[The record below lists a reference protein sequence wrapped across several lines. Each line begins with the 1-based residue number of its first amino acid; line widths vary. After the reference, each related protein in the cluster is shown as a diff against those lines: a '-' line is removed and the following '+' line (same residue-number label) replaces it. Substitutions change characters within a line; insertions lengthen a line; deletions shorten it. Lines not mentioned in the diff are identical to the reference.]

1 MIGIVSLGMRN
12 DYRIDVDK
20 VFTQHPYARE
30 ILDCLSRAG
39 YEAVLIGGVVR
50 DAVRSMLD
58 QSTPFS
64 PHEVDIAT
72 SALPQE
78 VRRLFHDR
86 PIVGVGEEF
95 GVLVIAAPDSQQ
107 YEVATFRTE
116 GEYDGSWPGKVELV
130 RDLAGDVNRRD
141 LTINGLAATRD
152 GTVIDLVG
160 GIEDLKEESEDQR
173 DQGQNTTQNNT
184 PERIRTSDLRIR
196 SATL

>member
-1 MIGIVSLGMRN
+1 MES
-12 DYRIDVDK
+12 VDLHK
-20 VFTQHPYARE
+20 VFTQHAYARK
-30 ILDCLSRAG
+30 ILDRLDATG
-39 YEAVLIGGVVR
+39 YEAVLIGGIVR
-50 DAVRSMLD
+50 DAVRSMFD
-58 QSTPFS
+58 PSIPFS
-64 PHEVDIAT
+64 PHEVDSAT
-72 SALPQE
+72 SAFTQE
-78 VRRLFHDR
+78 VRRLFRYR

-95 GVLVIAAPDSQQ
+95 GVLVIATPDGQQ

-160 GIEDLKEESEDQR
+160 GIEDLKEESEDQK
-173 DQGQNTTQNNT
+173 DQGQNATQNNT